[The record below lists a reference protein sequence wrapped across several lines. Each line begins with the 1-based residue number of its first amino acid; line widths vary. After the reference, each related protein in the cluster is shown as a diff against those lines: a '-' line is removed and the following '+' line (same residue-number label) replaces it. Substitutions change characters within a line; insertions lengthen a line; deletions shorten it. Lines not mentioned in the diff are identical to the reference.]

1 MCILKVKVE
10 MKKKF
15 DAVKMMRGIRNRLVE
30 KIYEINF
37 RVQGKLYFPCN
48 KKYLNAP
55 EAERKEL
62 EDIRRKYGIVTG

>member
-1 MCILKVKVE
+1 MERIKMCILKVKVE

-15 DAVKMMRGIRNRLVE
+15 DAVKMMRGIRNRLV
-30 KIYEINF
+30 
-37 RVQGKLYFPCN
+37 

-62 EDIRRKYGIVTG
+62 EDIRRKYGIVTE

>member
-15 DAVKMMRGIRNRLVE
+15 DAVKMMRGIRNRLV
-30 KIYEINF
+30 
-37 RVQGKLYFPCN
+37 

-62 EDIRRKYGIVTG
+62 EDIRRKYGIVTE